1 MATQSLLRHGR
12 CVGEEAGLE
21 VNLSTLNSAAAA
33 ASPGPRCWGAPATSA
48 SPSCPPL
55 FFFLTTLTSLSP
67 PTAPCPGPLC
77 ARCLSHSILSMCSV
91 TLQKPLGLVTPPR
104 PVASYLLPAPS
115 SLLDGSGWRGPGGS
129 PELRKRKLG
138 PVLLGGGETDTET
151 VQMVVIEGS

>member
-1 MATQSLLRHGR
+1 MWGKRQVWKSTSPPSTVQLQPHLQAHG
-12 CVGEEAGLE
+12 AG
-21 VNLSTLNSAAAA
+21 
-33 ASPGPRCWGAPATSA
+33 GAPATSA

-55 FFFLTTLTSLSP
+55 LFFLTTLTSLSP

-138 PVLLGGGETDTET
+138 PVLLGGGTDTET

>member
-1 MATQSLLRHGR
+1 MRRKRQVWKSK
-12 CVGEEAGLE
+12 
-21 VNLSTLNSAAAA
+21 LSTLNSAAAA
-33 ASPGPRCWGAPATSA
+33 ASPSPRCWGAPATSA

-55 FFFLTTLTSLSP
+55 LFFLTTLTSLSP

-138 PVLLGGGETDTET
+138 PVLLGGGGGTDTET